1 MNLKIALFSAFFSF
15 LTPPSVESYVV
26 PSLPAVQLFAQQDLS
41 EPPSCQE
48 QLEQVLS
55 YVDTSLQSK
64 VLFVMELDTYLRN
77 MGLTQG
83 RAFCSYQEI
92 SPKEA
97 DLTVI
102 AKSAAKDAGEAK
114 EKPQAPEAPK
124 PLFFFGTE
132 KEMREK
138 AKLYPAENYETYL
151 RMVNTPTSPLTP
163 DFLKQSYSSLAETL
177 IHERMHDEI
186 DLPLEIEEALCD
198 AAAYRL
204 AHDFLKPG
212 LHSSEA
218 VKEIEAHAEK
228 QEQKARSLVQAEADL
243 QKIEERKDISGE
255 EKEKLRQRRFSSLQK
270 ELDVPTYTQAML
282 IREMYYHRYFREL
295 YRFPKQMDLSIEE
308 TLSWYLSLSSEKE
321 KAEKEIREWCATLKC
336 LN

>member
-15 LTPPSVESYVV
+15 LTPPPVESYVV
-26 PSLPAVQLFAQQDLS
+26 PSLPAVQLLAQQDLS
-41 EPPSCQE
+41 EAQSCQE

-55 YVDTSLQSK
+55 YVDTSLQNK
-64 VLFVMELDTYLRN
+64 VLFVMELDQYLRDL
-77 MGLTQG
+77 GLTQG
-83 RAFCSYQEI
+83 TAFCSYQEKAV
-92 SPKEA
+92 KEA

-102 AKSAAKDAGEAK
+102 AKSSVKEAK
-114 EKPQAPEAPK
+114 GPF
-124 PLFFFGTE
+124 FFFGTE
-132 KEMREK
+132 DEMREK
-138 AKLYPAENYETYL
+138 AKSYPAETHETYL
-151 RMVNTPTSPLTP
+151 RKVNTPTSPLTP
-163 DFLKQSYSSLAETL
+163 EFLGQKYSSIAETF

-255 EKEKLRQRRFSSLQK
+255 EKEKLRQQRISSLQK

-295 YRFPKQMDLSIEE
+295 YRFPKQMDLSVEE
-308 TLSWYLSLSSEKE
+308 TLSWYLSLPPEKE
-321 KAEKEIREWCATLKC
+321 RAEKEIREWCATLKC
-336 LN
+336 LEEKSGKK